1 MYTHMNRAA
10 LIVLVSA
17 LIGAACDNTAN
28 TVPPEPAGPTS
39 TTEFRIS
46 VMNACATDVIVKLAD
61 SAGAPGGEQVLLK
74 NQRDTITGTREQVYL
89 MAGSE
94 VAASYRPKQGSQKI
108 TISSDCSALT
118 PES

>member
-1 MYTHMNRAA
+1 MTRAA
-10 LIVLVSA
+10 LFAFAIVTV
-17 LIGAACDNTAN
+17 ACDGAAN

-61 SAGAPGGEQVLLK
+61 SATAAGREQILLK

-89 MAGSE
+89 MSGSE
-94 VAASYRPKQGSQKI
+94 VVASYRPTQGSQKV
-108 TISSDCSALT
+108 TISSDCSALS
-118 PES
+118 PG

>member
-1 MYTHMNRAA
+1 MTRVA
-10 LIVLVSA
+10 LVL
-17 LIGAACDNTAN
+17 LLPLFAACDNTAS

-46 VMNACATDVIVKLAD
+46 VMNACMNDVIVKLAD
-61 SAGAPGGEQVLLK
+61 SATAPGREQILLK

-94 VAASYRPKQGSQKI
+94 VVASYRPTQGSQKL
-108 TISSDCSALT
+108 TISVDCSAMS
-118 PES
+118 PG